1 MRLCRLF
8 VLLLLA
14 AAVAGCAALPGPQV
28 AAVPPDAAMP
38 PPPGDLDSIMYG
50 RGAAQPLPAGYAA
63 REPEAVPIRVAALP
77 PVPAALLPGPAPGGD
92 EPYTLDSGDRLRV
105 VVFGQ
110 EGLTSTY
117 IVDAT
122 GKISMP
128 LIGSVSAR
136 GCTTAR
142 LARAI
147 ADKLR

>member
-1 MRLCRLF
+1 MRLCRLLV
-8 VLLLLA
+8 VLLIA
-14 AAVAGCAALPGPQV
+14 AAAAGCAGVPGPQM
-28 AAVPPDAAMP
+28 AAVPPEA
-38 PPPGDLDSIMYG
+38 
-50 RGAAQPLPAGYAA
+50 AA
-63 REPEAVPIRVAALP
+63 RPVAIPVAATPL

-110 EGLTSTY
+110 EGVTSTY

-136 GCTTAR
+136 GCTTAQ

-147 ADKLR
+147 ADKLRNG